1 MLLLYS
7 DSEKLQMRDRDKTRK
22 IWTIF
27 SLNVFIDLRLINAN
41 SMPMRPSINI
51 CK

>member
-22 IWTIF
+22 IW
-27 SLNVFIDLRLINAN
+27 D
-41 SMPMRPSINI
+41 NI
-51 CK
+51 CVKCFYRFAAQQCE